1 MLFPTRL
8 LRNTKNILRA
18 MSKKNLLLYTKIFSL
33 LLLFSLTVAASSC
46 KPAFESDKT
55 LTIKLGNNE
64 NLVLSDYYITASCT
78 LDENEKRITYKGD
91 MTDKEIMTEL
101 WDIIC
106 SYNNAEPFNG
116 GVGNAD
122 DYYLSFKNRKN
133 NFSFSVSTVIL
144 EIPSTDG
151 IDAGGEFDVAAG
163 IIIRSGDSYVQY
175 CSDWKTYNRFN
186 ELVVASCEN
195 SENIVEEKELPKVI
209 YGVDKDMIVLINR
222 QINFSSGYY
231 ERGNFIDTYGDVYSY
246 EFTGEAPE
254 TDEAFLEKLYYDVYY
269 TTEPVY
275 STDPQMIM
283 LCYEKFYDISPNAKM
298 HEEAS
303 GSADMGQDILYVSD
317 GLSLIKIT
325 SFGDWNRTL
334 EDDTAKEII
343 EIYKALDY
351 AKY

>member
-1 MLFPTRL
+1 M
-8 LRNTKNILRA
+8 
-18 MSKKNLLLYTKIFSL
+18 
-33 LLLFSLTVAASSC
+33 LLFSLAITASSC
-46 KPAFESDKT
+46 KPTFESDKA
-55 LTIKLGNNE
+55 LTIKFDNNE
-64 NLVLSDYYITASCT
+64 NVKLSDYYITASCT

-106 SYNNAEPFNG
+106 SCNGAKPFTG
-116 GVGNAD
+116 GVGNAGS
-122 DYYLSFKNRKN
+122 YHLSFKNRKN

-144 EIPSTDG
+144 EIPSTGG
-151 IDAGGEFDVAAG
+151 IDTGGEFDITSG
-163 IIIRSGDSYVQY
+163 FIIRSRDSYVQY
-175 CSDWKTYNRFN
+175 HSDWKTYNRFN
-186 ELVVASCEN
+186 ELVAASCKN
-195 SENIVEEKELPKVI
+195 SENIVEEKELPKII
-209 YGVDKDMIVLINR
+209 YGGGKDMIVLINR
-222 QINFSSGYY
+222 WINFSSGYY
-231 ERGNFIDTYGDVYSY
+231 ECGNFIDTYGDVYSY

-283 LCYEKFYDISPNAKM
+283 LCHEKFYDISPVAKM